1 MNIAGAVLIFA
12 GLILLLLLPRLRPSK
27 PPLRLG
33 LTSKSRSE
41 PQVAHQE
48 IRESEDHDR
57 AGQAA

>member
-33 LTSKSRSE
+33 LASKLCSE
-41 PQVAHQE
+41 PHVAHE
-48 IRESEDHDR
+48 ETRESENRDR